1 MKSLFYTTLKLNC
14 NPTIRLPLLLRLY
27 IRISLSQIITMED
40 SNEPSS
46 GTKRQATDD
55 GVVSTTDNT
64 NNAVQ
69 DTPQPPPAKKPSPV
83 PPQPTPA
90 QAALQRQIQQ
100 QLQEQLQQQL
110 QAAAARGQQAH
121 ITPAQIQ
128 AQAAAMV
135 QAAAQ
140 AQAVVAAAKARSPNN
155 QLQPMSS
162 SQIAALSQIQAAAI
176 VNSRR
181 NTAAAAA
188 AASPDKSKIEAMT
201 PAQIQTQI
209 QIQAQ
214 ALIHAHTQ
222 AQIQAGIYKGDDT
235 AAAKAA
241 ASAPAATVATPST
254 AKPAA
259 LQTAVLKPQTQSSI
273 VQSQPPTTGN
283 TVSTTMTASVQPL
296 KNPLSSSA
304 MGGITPM
311 APSSSMVNSN
321 SLMLDHNNHNQ
332 MMDLSASHDSNSP
345 AFQQQLKDALQEFW
359 TQAQQ
364 QIQNLQNQTEQD
376 FKTHNDLPLA
386 RIKRIMK
393 SDEDVRMISAEAP
406 VLFAKACELFILD
419 LSVRS
424 WNYSQL
430 HKRRTLQREDVKEAI
445 QKTEIFDFLVDV
457 IQ

>member
-1 MKSLFYTTLKLNC
+1 MEETSETASGNKRPATEDNVATT
-14 NPTIRLPLLLRLY
+14 T
-27 IRISLSQIITMED
+27 
-40 SNEPSS
+40 
-46 GTKRQATDD
+46 G
-55 GVVSTTDNT
+55 NT
-64 NNAVQ
+64 NNSAAQ
-69 DTPQPPPAKKPSPV
+69 EASHPPPAKKIV
-83 PPQPTPA
+83 PASAAQQPTAA
-90 QAALQRQIQQ
+90 QSALQRQIQQ

-140 AQAVVAAAKARSPNN
+140 AQAVVAAARARSPNN
-155 QLQPMSS
+155 QLQPMSA

-188 AASPDKSKIEAMT
+188 AASGSNEKSKMEDMT

-235 AAAKAA
+235 ATAAPTKATSTTTANKAA
-241 ASAPAATVATPST
+241 ST
-254 AKPAA
+254 AKQVPTSG
-259 LQTAVLKPQTQSSI
+259 QSNIPKVIVKPDTI
-273 VQSQPPTTGN
+273 PPTQPNPISSGLAVSNIPPTVLSNNVAPSN
-283 TVSTTMTASVQPL
+283 TIAIGAITTAS
-296 KNPLSSSA
+296 LSSNA
-304 MGGITPM
+304 VNTN
-311 APSSSMVNSN
+311 SMNVMDQN
-321 SLMLDHNNHNQ
+321 NQ
-332 MMDLSASHDSNSP
+332 MMDLSATHDSNSP
-345 AFQQQLKDALQEFW
+345 VFQQQLQSALQEFW
-359 TQAQQ
+359 TQASQ
-364 QIQNLQNQTEQD
+364 QIHNLQNQTEQD

-430 HKRRTLQREDVKEAI
+430 HKRRTLQKEDVKEAI